1 MHTFVGAIVT
11 EARQSDQRDNVLAAG
26 QRGNKWWTLVA
37 VCLGTF
43 MLLLDITIVNV
54 ALPDIQRAL
63 TSTFSDLQWIVDAYA
78 LTLAAFLLTA
88 GSLADMYGRRRLYL
102 IGLVVFTC
110 ASVLCGFASSTL
122 MLQLSR
128 ALQGIG
134 GAIMFAVS
142 LALLAD
148 AFRGRDRGVAFGV
161 WGAITGLAV
170 AIGPLLGGVLTSGI
184 SWRWIF
190 FVNAPIGVAAV
201 ILSLLRVSESRQP
214 GASRPDWPGFVL
226 FTVALASLIYALI
239 ESNQKSFG
247 NSLVLSCFAAAA
259 VLLLAFV
266 LVELRSSH
274 PMFELKLFRLPTFS
288 GGSVAAFALSASIFA
303 MILYLVL
310 YLQDILGYSAL
321 GTGVRFMVMSGAIL
335 VAATI
340 AGRLSSYVP
349 VRLLIGPGLIIIGVA
364 LLLMRGLNATSTW
377 THLIPGMVLGGLG
390 VGLVNPPLASTA
402 VGVVPPQRA
411 GMASGINS
419 TFRQVGIATGIALLG
434 TLFSNKVRDEVLAKV
449 SAVPGLSAHA
459 GQIATA
465 VQSGQIG
472 HVISR
477 LPGGSRQT
485 VGFITRSAFT
495 TGLNHILLVAAIIAL
510 AAGVIALAVI
520 RGRDFV
526 QQQGPTPPGG

>member
-1 MHTFVGAIVT
+1 VT
-11 EARQSDQRDNVLAAG
+11 EAQPSGKLAGAPQAAGGLDQAG

-63 TSTFSDLQWIVDAYA
+63 NSTFSDLQWIVDAYA

-88 GSLADMYGRRRLYL
+88 GSLADMYGRRLLYL
-102 IGLVVFTC
+102 IGLAVFTC
-110 ASVLCGFASSTL
+110 ASVLCGFAVNTI

-148 AFRGRDRGVAFGV
+148 AFRGRDRGAAFGV

-170 AIGPLLGGVLTSGI
+170 AIGPLLGGILTTGI

-190 FVNAPIGVAAV
+190 FVNAPIGIAAV
-201 ILSLLRVSESRQP
+201 IISVLKVSESREP
-214 GASRPDWPGFVL
+214 RASGPDWPGFVL
-226 FTVALASLIYALI
+226 FTLALASLIYALI
-239 ESNQKSFG
+239 ESNQKSFT

-259 VLLLAFV
+259 VLLIAFV
-266 LVELRSSH
+266 LVELRRPH
-274 PMFELKLFRLPTFS
+274 PMFDLNLFRLPTFT
-288 GGSVAAFALSASIFA
+288 GGSVAAFGLSASIFA
-303 MILYLVL
+303 MLLYLVL

-321 GTGVRFMVMSGAIL
+321 GTGVRVMFLSGAIL
-335 VAATI
+335 IAATI
-340 AGRLSSYVP
+340 AGRVSSRVP
-349 VRLLIGPGLIIIGVA
+349 VRLLIGPGLILVGVG
-364 LLLMRGLNATSTW
+364 LLLMRGLDATSSW
-377 THLIPGMVLGGLG
+377 THLIPGMIVGG
-390 VGLVNPPLASTA
+390 VGVGMVNPPLASTA
-402 VGVVPPQRA
+402 VGVVAPARA

-434 TLFSNKVRDEVLAKV
+434 SLFSNKVRDDVLAKV
-449 SAVPGLSAHA
+449 AAVPSLSARS

-465 VQSGQIG
+465 VQTGEIG

-477 LPGGSRQT
+477 LPPSAQLV
-485 VGFITRSAFT
+485 VGLITRSAFT
-495 TGLNHILLVAAIIAL
+495 TGLNGILLVAAIIAL
-510 AAGVIALAVI
+510 ASAVVSLAAI
-520 RGRDFV
+520 RGKDFAP
-526 QQQGPTPPGG
+526 QQGPPPPAG